1 MKWQCGFKDFL
12 CSSLFGEDEPN
23 LTSIFFKGVGSTTNQ
38 KVISYKWSDIG
49 ALQKVGWN
57 TPSESH
63 WTFSRPFTW
72 FISPDS
78 KTARGPPAHVSRQL
92 MATLPSSHP
101 NFGSEFSK
109 GIRAPKRPKH
119 SGSGF
124 FQYIAQMYGW
134 FCSWWILFIGFLR
147 ERGSELGLRNIS

>member
-1 MKWQCGFKDFL
+1 MWFQRFFMFIPIWGRWTQF
-12 CSSLFGEDEPN
+12 DEH
-23 LTSIFFKGVGSTTNQ
+23 IFQRGWFNHQPESHQLQMEWHWGTTKSRVKYPQ
-38 KVISYKWSDIG
+38 
-49 ALQKVGWN
+49 
-57 TPSESH
+57 ESH

-109 GIRAPKRPKH
+109 GIRAPKWPKH

-124 FQYIAQMYGW
+124 VQYIAQMYGW